1 MPAWSLRQRLLASNT
16 AAADVAF
23 AAVHPEAGR
32 IDATL
37 LDLGCGMSWAAVH
50 KARPRVALRCPAC
63 GHGVHAKVSSRK
75 LRYFAHDPGRPA
87 DCVWL
92 NESLE
97 HHRLKLALA
106 TAIRTVGWRADL
118 EARAP
123 NGSWRA
129 DVLAVSLD
137 GTHQVAWEAQLSP
150 ITDED
155 ISERTLRYQNDG
167 VGVCWVSTAARVPWM
182 GVVPSIRVRDTDSD
196 TNGNA
201 DDVARDA
208 DGDVDHDLA
217 WTVIDGV
224 AGFRYSDGAW
234 RIQRLPLDAFVGWVL
249 YEQTFVHQVRT
260 RYRRIGIG
268 AERRYVRRHLI
279 WTTSRSVDEMIR
291 HDAMR
296 QRQDERK
303 RQQRER
309 EQTAEQ
315 RRRDEA
321 EARRQ
326 EEQRQREI
334 AEAAERARREQQW
347 EEQRRQWALEAAQAR
362 RQREAEERRRQEQ
375 ARAAEQERLQQE
387 QREQQAA
394 RQWWQAVSSAQVD
407 ELRAAVADPVWK
419 KDGIRLEFDSHG
431 PPASCG
437 YGIAI
442 YRSRQLYGVLRPS
455 PASLHR
461 VPRIVP
467 VFVRNAREAH
477 LLTETGRIEPDR
489 VIHFDLPEYE
499 QLSLI

>member
-1 MPAWSLRQRLLASNT
+1 
-16 AAADVAF
+16 VAF
-23 AAVHPEAGR
+23 VAIHPEVGR

-37 LDLGCGMSWAAVH
+37 PDLGCGMSWAAVH
-50 KARPRVALRCPAC
+50 KTRPRIALRCPAC

-75 LRYFAHDPGRPA
+75 LRYFAHDPGRPV

-97 HHRLKLALA
+97 HHRLKRALA
-106 TAIRTVGWRADL
+106 TAIRVVGWRADL

-123 NGSWRA
+123 DGSWRA
-129 DVLAVSLD
+129 DVLASSLD
-137 GTHQVAWEAQLSP
+137 GTRQVAWEAQLSP

-155 ISERTLRYQNDG
+155 IIERTLRYQNDG
-167 VGVCWVSTAARVPWM
+167 VNVCWVSTAERVPWM
-182 GVVPSIRVRDTDSD
+182 GIVPSIRVRNLDIDND
-196 TNGNA
+196 PDGNA
-201 DDVARDA
+201 DGAA
-208 DGDVDHDLA
+208 GDGFGNAEDELA

-234 RIQRLPLDAFVGWVL
+234 RIQRLPLVDFVGWVL
-249 YEQTFVHQVRT
+249 HEQTFTHQIRP
-260 RYRRIGIG
+260 RYRRIWIG
-268 AERRYVRRHLI
+268 AERRYVRRHLV

-291 HDAMR
+291 HEAMR
-296 QRQDERK
+296 ERQEERK

-309 EQTAEQ
+309 EQAAEQ
-315 RRRDEA
+315 RRREEA
-321 EARRQ
+321 EARQQ
-326 EEQRQREI
+326 EVQRQRQV

-347 EEQRRQWALEAAQAR
+347 EEQRRQWELEAKQAR
-362 RQREAEERRRQEQ
+362 RQREAEERRRREQ

-387 QREQQAA
+387 QREQKAA
-394 RQWWQAVSSAQVD
+394 REWWQAVSSAQVD
-407 ELRAAVADPVWK
+407 EMRTAVADPVWK
-419 KDGIRLEFDSHG
+419 KDGIRLEFDSQG
-431 PPASCG
+431 PTASCG

-477 LLTETGRIEPDR
+477 LLTDTGKIEPDR
-489 VIHFDLPEYE
+489 VVHFDLPEYE